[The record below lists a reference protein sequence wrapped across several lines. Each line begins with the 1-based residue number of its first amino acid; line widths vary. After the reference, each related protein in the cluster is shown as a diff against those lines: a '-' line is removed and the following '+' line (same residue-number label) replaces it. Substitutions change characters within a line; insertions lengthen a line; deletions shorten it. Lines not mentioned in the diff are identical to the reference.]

1 MYDFSRKD
9 PQTEFHQ
16 AIQHMHVVQH
26 SDTHGG
32 CFVLLRTDPFT
43 QSKDT
48 DYFCG
53 FYGKTIYR
61 GITMLGWLPEE
72 SRVAKKITP
81 AKVQEIMVNN
91 DYHGGF
97 FMNLTDDQA
106 WEKFQEVLRNE
117 GLIDEPD

>member
-1 MYDFSRKD
+1 
-9 PQTEFHQ
+9 
-16 AIQHMHVVQH
+16 MHVVQH
-26 SDTHGG
+26 SETHGG
-32 CFVLLRTDPFT
+32 CFVLLRTDPST
-43 QSKDT
+43 QSKDI
-48 DYFCG
+48 DCFCG

-61 GITMLGWLPEE
+61 DITMLGWLPEE